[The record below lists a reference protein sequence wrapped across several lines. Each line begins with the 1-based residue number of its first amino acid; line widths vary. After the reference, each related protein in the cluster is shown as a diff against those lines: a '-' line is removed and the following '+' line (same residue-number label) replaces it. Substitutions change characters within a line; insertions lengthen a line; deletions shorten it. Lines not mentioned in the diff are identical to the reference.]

1 VFSRQSFIGFNTFGE
16 ELFTHHNQTLT
27 AVFFGTPLEPGT
39 LDPYKTKRLF
49 HYADSKLKSLIF
61 EIISRSELL
70 NVTISTLDKSFAPI
84 SEYMKQGT
92 KAFKQSTDDFLT
104 SFTKTQGDIDS
115 MDKGFNVITTEFGN
129 SFTLTEMLRESA
141 KAVSEDLSAI
151 HDVTEVTNVLALNA
165 TIEAA
170 RAGAVGKGFA
180 VVASEIR
187 KHASTTKSAVEG
199 ISKNITVLLKT
210 IFDLSKKMDA
220 VKQEVDQAKQ
230 MVDNLVTA
238 NKYEISLV
246 NSVKQEVSTLET
258 TFNEYDVIKDTLNT
272 MIKQSNISKEDI
284 EKMLIVYQH
293 NIKKTGEI

>member
-1 VFSRQSFIGFNTFGE
+1 VFKRQSFIGFNTYGE

-27 AVFFGTPLEPGT
+27 AVFFGTPLEHGAI
-39 LDPYKTKRLF
+39 DPHKTKRLF

-70 NVTISTLDKSFAPI
+70 NVTISYLDKSFAPI
-84 SEYMKQGT
+84 SDYMKQGT
-92 KAFKQSTDDFLT
+92 NAFKQSTGDFLT
-104 SFTKTQGDIDS
+104 SFTKNQGDIDS
-115 MDKGFNVITTEFGN
+115 MDKGFKVITSEFGD
-129 SFTLTEMLRESA
+129 SFSLTEMLQESA
-141 KAVSEDLSAI
+141 KAVSENLSAI

-187 KHASTTKSAVEG
+187 KHATTTKDTVES

-210 IFDLSKKMDA
+210 IYDLSKKMDT
-220 VKQEVDQAKQ
+220 VKTEVDQAKQ
-230 MVDNLVTA
+230 MVDNLVNA
-238 NKYEISLV
+238 NKYEISLI
-246 NSVKQEVSTLET
+246 NSVNQEISTLET
-258 TFNEYDVIKDTLNT
+258 TFNEYDVIKETLNN
-272 MIKQSNISKEDI
+272 MIEQSNVSKDDI

-293 NIKKTGEI
+293 NVKKTGES